1 MKKFKVDVNFGKA
14 ILPDG
19 KDVPTLTKEVQD
31 AILALQEKAFQTE

>member
-1 MKKFKVDVNFGKA
+1 MRKFPIDVTFGTP
-14 ILPDG
+14 ISSDG